1 MKSKVKKLLAIFILI
16 ISYIFT
22 NLMCG
27 NEVFAISQ
35 TTSTDINSIDSNQYP
50 QIKEM
55 LQSIQTE
62 HPNWKFKILYTDIN
76 WSDAIANEYVGHG
89 ASPRNLVPANNS
101 SYDQEWICKVCGA
114 GQVYDSGKWYCA
126 SESAIAYMMDA
137 RNSINNS
144 DIFQFL
150 ELSYSEC
157 NVDSL
162 KTMVANSF
170 LSSDSCVNAILE
182 AARTHNVNAYY
193 IVARLFQEQ
202 GRDGSTLSKGQGYN
216 GQYVGYYNVFN
227 IGASGN
233 GKETVILN
241 GLATAQANGWNTIES
256 SIIGGTSV
264 IAKNYIA
271 RGQNTLYLQKFDV
284 DNSDGNLYWHQY
296 MQNIL
301 AAQKEGETLRDTFAD
316 MGSIDGEYTFI
327 IPVFKNM
334 PTTASPRPSTTNTST
349 NESTNTD
356 LVRVN
361 VTGSLYLRNEP
372 RKDATKIGSIYKDD
386 IVTRLE
392 KATEKVDGTYWDYIM
407 TASGVRGYAARET
420 FDYETT
426 YKLYLVPVDTDN
438 TTEQEPDTET
448 ETPSTPE
455 TDIVI
460 QNDKI
465 KIDTQTN
472 KTTMVPGAT
481 VKDFVDLYGT
491 EVSVK
496 NANGEVLSNDAK
508 LGTGCVINDTYTVIV
523 LGDINGDGEVDT
535 GDTFL
540 LKLVILGQRTLNEE
554 CFIDSSDINNDG
566 IIDTGDAFL
575 LKKQILQISNIT
587 L

>member
-1 MKSKVKKLLAIFILI
+1 MKRKVKKLLVIFILI

-22 NLMCG
+22 NLICG
-27 NEVFAISQ
+27 TSVFAISQ
-35 TTSTDINSIDSNQYP
+35 TTSADINSIDSNQYP

-55 LQSIQTE
+55 LQSLQTQN
-62 HPNWKFKILYTDIN
+62 PNWKFKILYTDIN

-101 SYDQEWICKVCGA
+101 SYDAAWACEVCGTDK
-114 GQVYDSGKWYCA
+114 VYDSGKWHCA
-126 SESAIAYMMDA
+126 SEAAIAYMMDA

-162 KTMVANSF
+162 KAMVANSF

-202 GRDGSTLSKGQGYN
+202 GKDGSTLSKGQGYN

-256 SIIGGTSV
+256 SIMGGTAV
-264 IAKNYIA
+264 IAKNYIS

-296 MQNIL
+296 MQNLL
-301 AAQKEGETLRDTFAD
+301 AAQKEGETLRKTFED
-316 MGSIDGEYTFI
+316 MGSIDNAYTFV

-334 PTTASPRPSTTNTST
+334 PLTASRRPSNGNTEVET
-349 NESTNTD
+349 PANTE

-372 RKDATKIGSIYKDD
+372 RKNATKIGSIYKDD

-392 KATEKVDGTYWDYIM
+392 KATQKVDGTYWDYIM
-407 TASGVRGYAARET
+407 TSDGVRGYAARET
-420 FDYETT
+420 FDYEST
-426 YKLYLVPVDTDN
+426 YKLYLVPV
-438 TTEQEPDTET
+438 EQDASTGTQPQPEQPQP
-448 ETPSTPE
+448 ETPSAPE
-455 TDIVI
+455 TEPSP
-460 QNDKI
+460 QPE
-465 KIDTQTN
+465 TN
-472 KTTMVPGAT
+472 I
-481 VKDFVDLYGT
+481 
-491 EVSVK
+491 S
-496 NANGEVLSNDAK
+496 
-508 LGTGCVINDTYTVIV
+508 
-523 LGDINGDGEVDT
+523 T
-535 GDTFL
+535 GDF
-540 LKLVILGQRTLNEE
+540 
-554 CFIDSSDINNDG
+554 NNDG
-566 IIDTGDAFL
+566 KVDSMDMYNVIQYILGNVQFNENEKKAVDLNNDGRIDSMDMYLII
-575 LKKQILQISNIT
+575 QIIING
-587 L
+587 